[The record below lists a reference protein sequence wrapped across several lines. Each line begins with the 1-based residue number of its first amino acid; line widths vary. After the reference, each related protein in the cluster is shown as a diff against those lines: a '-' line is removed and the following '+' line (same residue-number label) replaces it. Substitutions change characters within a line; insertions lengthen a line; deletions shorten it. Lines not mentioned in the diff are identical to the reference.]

1 MKKMVLALVCGTA
14 LLLAQKQPQPKSQKE
29 LEALQALFQA
39 PDPDSRI
46 KAADVLLNKF
56 ADTDFKAFALQVAA
70 DSYRAKGDNEKAIIY
85 AERAA
90 EADPN
95 SIQAVQ
101 AKLLIAE
108 ILVQGTRE
116 TDLDRE
122 EKLTRVEKLAKE
134 VQDTVKTVV
143 KPNPQ
148 LADEQWEG
156 VKKDLNSS
164 TYEMIGM
171 AAQVRKKHDVAIQ
184 NFKLAV
190 DAAASQARPMARL
203 AAGLEQA
210 GKYDEALQIVE
221 KLSADP
227 NLDPGMKPFIEQVK
241 ARATKGKAA
250 AGK

>member
-1 MKKMVLALVCGTA
+1 MTKMVLALACGTA

-46 KAADVLLNKF
+46 KAADTLISKF

-70 DSYRAKGDNEKAIIY
+70 DSFRAKGDNEKAIIY

-90 EADPN
+90 EAEPG

-108 ILVQGTRE
+108 ITVQGTRE
-116 TDLDRE
+116 NDLDRE

-134 VQDTVKTVV
+134 VQETLKTVA

-148 LADEQWEG
+148 LPDEQWEG

-164 TYEMIGM
+164 TFEMVGM
-171 AAQVRKKHDVAIQ
+171 AAQVRKKHDVAIT

-190 DAAASQARPMARL
+190 DAAASQGRPMARL

-210 GKYDEALQIVE
+210 GKPDEALAIVD

-227 NLDPGMKPFIEQVK
+227 NLDPGLKPFLDQVK
-241 ARATKGKAA
+241 ARATKAKAA
-250 AGK
+250 GAK